1 MKSPAEQSSALT
13 FIDRAG
19 HARHPRKKPPCGLS
33 LPRLRPFSF
42 LVTRKR
48 EIEAGAKRRL
58 ADEYDVAQ
66 ERGEVVGRTG
76 GGDITVPVRNAATAA
91 DIGLT
96 RKQIHEARAVR
107 NAAQPD
113 VK

>member
-1 MKSPAEQSSALT
+1 MKSLAEQSSALT

-58 ADEYDVAQ
+58 ADEYDVALA
-66 ERGEVVGRTG
+66 V
-76 GGDITVPVRNAATAA
+76 IAATAQSTA
-91 DIGLT
+91 PPLVKAQGET
-96 RKQIHEARAVR
+96 GAVPGR
-107 NAAQPD
+107 RGCGP
-113 VK
+113 K